1 LYHCNKITD
10 KGVNY
15 LQSKGVIVKM

>member
-1 LYHCNKITD
+1 LNGCHLITNEGI
-10 KGVNY
+10 KY